1 MKSPSADRLDPEV
14 LQRFLEHCCTIDI
27 PAQTMII
34 KVNDLSD
41 RIYFLVDGSVE
52 VIIDD
57 DTGHE
62 MVLAYL
68 NSGHF
73 FGEMGFFDE
82 AEARRSAWVRTR
94 SNCVVAEMTYSRFQ
108 ELSSSDPELV
118 VEVATQM
125 AIRLFSTNTK
135 LSDLV
140 FLDVTGRVAHAL
152 LELCEEPDARAVDD
166 GCLVRVTQVQL
177 SRLAGCSRE
186 MVIRVLKTLQSE
198 GLIYY
203 RDGAIVVRDRS
214 DIAAEVI

>member
-1 MKSPSADRLDPEV
+1 
-14 LQRFLEHCCTIDI
+14 
-27 PAQTMII
+27 MII

-41 RIYFLVDGSVE
+41 RIYYLVEGSVE

-57 DTGHE
+57 DTGHD

-82 AEARRSAWVRTR
+82 AQATRSAWVRTR

-108 ELSSSDPELV
+108 ELSSTDPELV

-125 AIRLFSTNTK
+125 AIRLFSTNSR
-135 LSDLV
+135 LRDLV

-152 LELCEEPDARAVDD
+152 LGLCDEPDAQVVDD
-166 GCLVRVTQVQL
+166 GCMVRVTQLQL
-177 SRLAGCSRE
+177 SRIAGCSRE
-186 MVIRVLKTLQSE
+186 MVIRVLKTLQSD
-198 GLIYY
+198 GLIYNL
-203 RDGAIVVRDRS
+203 DGGIVVRHRS
-214 DIAAEVI
+214 DVTAEVA